1 MADVTGEQNRLLLMK
16 IKNGDGDALEE
27 LVTANMGL
35 VRKIAVRFLSSGT
48 ELDDLVQI
56 GVIGM
61 IKAARSFDFSFDT
74 VFSTYAVP
82 MIMGEIRRF
91 LRDDGAIKVSR
102 ELRSR
107 GAKIMALRER
117 FMSKNGREP
126 RLSELAE
133 LTELSPQD
141 IATAMDA
148 ISCVSSLSEP
158 IGDDDEGLTLEGSI
172 PDRSGAL
179 DELTDKLALSEAI
192 RALPPLWREIIV
204 MRYYKD
210 LSQAETGRRLGL
222 TQVKISREEQK
233 RLSALKEALMA

>member
-1 MADVTGEQNRLLLMK
+1 MSELTKEQNRQLLIK
-16 IKNGDGDALEE
+16 IKNGDGGALDE
-27 LVTANMGL
+27 LVSANMGL
-35 VRKIAVRFLSSGT
+35 VRKIAQRFSALGVET
-48 ELDDLVQI
+48 EDLIQI
-56 GVIGM
+56 GSIGM

-102 ELRSR
+102 ELKSR

-117 FMSKNGREP
+117 FLSDNGREP
-126 RLSELAE
+126 RLSELS
-133 LTELSPQD
+133 ELSGLDPQD

-148 ISCVSSLSEP
+148 TSSVTSLSEP
-158 IGDDDEGLTLEGSI
+158 IGGDEDGLTLEGTI

-179 DELTDKLALSEAI
+179 DELTDRLALSEAI
-192 RALPPLWREIIV
+192 RSLPPLWREIIV

-210 LSQAETGRRLGL
+210 MSQSETGKRLGL
-222 TQVKISREEQK
+222 SQVKISREEQK
-233 RLSALKEALMA
+233 ILSALREVLMA